1 MAVESPPRT
10 GAGGVTT
17 TALYCYGVMP
27 ADAARSRRDGGLGDT
42 PLEAVRHG
50 ELAALTSPVPSKKVR
65 ARRADLLRHFEVL
78 GTAFEDGTV
87 LPLRFG
93 IVFDDEDSL
102 VANFLRPRHDELVG
116 LLRELRDRVEL
127 RVTAHYREEAIL
139 AEVVRENPRVDRLRE
154 ATRGEHGPAHPLLLE
169 LGELVAAELRAR
181 TDADVRAILERRRRL
196 AVDYELDQEPIEHQ
210 VLRAS
215 FLVERKRVPGFD
227 KAMDEIAS
235 GNAGRIDFK
244 YVGPLPPHSFVNV
257 MHGERR

>member
-1 MAVESPPRT
+1 MAIESPPRT
-10 GAGGVTT
+10 RAGGVTT
-17 TALYCYGVMP
+17 TALYCYGVTT
-27 ADAARSRRDGGLGDT
+27 AKAARLQRDAGLAGA
-42 PLEAVRHG
+42 PVELVRLG
-50 ELAALTSPVPSKKVR
+50 ELAALTSPVPSRKVR
-65 ARRADLLRHFEVL
+65 ARRADLLCHFEVL
-78 GTAFEDGTV
+78 ANAFEHGTV

-93 IVFDDEDSL
+93 IVFDDEESL
-102 VANFLRPRHDELVG
+102 TESFLRPRHDELVG

-154 ATRGEHGPAHPLLLE
+154 ATRGERGPAHPLLIE

-181 TDADVRAILERRRRL
+181 TDADVRAILDRLRRL

-215 FLVERKRVPGFD
+215 FLVERKRVPAFD
-227 KAMDEIAS
+227 KTMDEIAS
-235 GNAGRIDFK
+235 EQAGRIDFK

-257 MHGERR
+257 THGERG